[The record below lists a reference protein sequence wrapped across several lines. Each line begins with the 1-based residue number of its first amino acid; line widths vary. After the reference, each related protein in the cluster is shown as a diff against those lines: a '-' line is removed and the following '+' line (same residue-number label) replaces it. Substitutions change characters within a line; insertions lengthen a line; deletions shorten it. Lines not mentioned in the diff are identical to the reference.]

1 MKIYLAG
8 PVVTKDATIK
18 AQMYAL
24 ETALQEIGSVWV
36 NDYEDRIE
44 IYRPGQ
50 HKVPNE
56 WGIDMEMWGQCVFTM
71 DVVAI
76 DECDWMVLADYG
88 RHATAGTSWEAGY
101 AFAKGKKILVIR
113 MPGVDESSVMTQGC
127 ASNVCDY
134 NEFMAGNAHIDH
146 KSLELQR
153 TRFERFFYE
162 RGRKAANKIVLN

>member
-8 PVVTKDATIK
+8 PVVTNDPSQK

-24 ETALQEIGSVWV
+24 ETALLEMGPVG
-36 NDYEDRIE
+36 EIE
-44 IYRPGQ
+44 IYRPGK

-56 WGIDMEMWGQCVFTM
+56 WGIDMETWGQCVFTM

-76 DECDWMVLADYG
+76 DDCDWVVLADYG
-88 RHATAGTSWEAGY
+88 RYATAGTSWEAGY

-134 NEFMAGNAHIDH
+134 NDFMEGNAHCDE
-146 KSLELQR
+146 KNLKLQR